1 MNIKITFSKLYFKEG
16 SIKLNLTRV
25 SEDDLKE
32 VYKTGDIE
40 AGGKW
45 KPKYCKQKRNN
56 FVAII
61 IPYRNRKEHLNLFL
75 LNMLPIFMRQK
86 AYIWHL
92 FN

>member
-45 KPKYCKQKRNN
+45 NPKYYKQMPN
-56 FVAII
+56 AD
-61 IPYRNRKEHLNLFL
+61 
-75 LNMLPIFMRQK
+75 
-86 AYIWHL
+86 
-92 FN
+92 